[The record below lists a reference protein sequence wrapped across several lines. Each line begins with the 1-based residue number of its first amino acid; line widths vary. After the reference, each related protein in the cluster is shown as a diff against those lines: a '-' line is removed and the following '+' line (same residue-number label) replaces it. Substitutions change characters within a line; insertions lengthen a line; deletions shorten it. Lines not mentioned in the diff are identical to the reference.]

1 MKNLAEL
8 MRQAQSMQSK
18 MTEMQAKMAD
28 MEAFGEAGGGLVKA
42 TVGGKGDLRRLSIDP
57 SLVVAT
63 EKEILEDLVIAAV
76 NDARA
81 KVDAKVQAETQK
93 LISGLKLPP
102 GVKLPF

>member
-1 MKNLAEL
+1 
-8 MRQAQSMQSK
+8 MQSK

-28 MEAFGEAGGGLVKA
+28 MEALGEAGGGLVKA

-57 SLVVAT
+57 SVVVAA

-81 KVDAKVQAETQK
+81 KIDAEVQAETQK
-93 LISGLKLPP
+93 MMGGLKLPP

>member
-28 MEAFGEAGGGLVKA
+28 MEALGEAGGGLVKA

-57 SLVVAT
+57 SVVVAA

-81 KVDAKVQAETQK
+81 KIDAEVQAETQK
-93 LISGLKLPP
+93 MMGGLKLPP

>member
-1 MKNLAEL
+1 
-8 MRQAQSMQSK
+8 MQSK

-57 SLVVAT
+57 SLVVAA

-81 KVDAKVQAETQK
+81 KIDAEVQAETQK
-93 LISGLKLPP
+93 MMGGLKLPP

>member
-1 MKNLAEL
+1 VKNLAEL
-8 MRQAQSMQSK
+8 MRQAQTMQSK
-18 MTEMQAKMAD
+18 MTEMQTKMAD

-57 SLVVAT
+57 SLVVAA

-81 KVDAKVQAETQK
+81 KIDAEVQAETQK
-93 LISGLKLPP
+93 MMGGLKLPP

>member
-28 MEAFGEAGGGLVKA
+28 MEAFGEAGGGMVKA
-42 TVGGKGDLRRLSIDP
+42 TVSGRGDLRRLSIDP
-57 SLVVAT
+57 SLVVAG
-63 EKEILEDLVIAAV
+63 EKEILEDLIIAAV

-81 KVDAKVQAETQK
+81 KVDAEVQAETQK
-93 LISGLKLPP
+93 LMGGLKLPP

>member
-1 MKNLAEL
+1 VKNLAEL

-57 SLVVAT
+57 SLVVAA

-81 KVDAKVQAETQK
+81 KIDAEVQAETQK
-93 LISGLKLPP
+93 MMGGLKLPP

>member
-1 MKNLAEL
+1 

-28 MEAFGEAGGGLVKA
+28 MEAFGEAGGGMVKA

-57 SLVVAT
+57 SLVVAA
-63 EKEILEDLVIAAV
+63 EKEILEDLIIAAV

-81 KVDAKVQAETQK
+81 KVDAEVQAETQK
-93 LISGLKLPP
+93 LMGGLKLPP

>member
-8 MRQAQSMQSK
+8 MRQAQTMQSK
-18 MTEMQAKMAD
+18 MTEMQTKMAD

-57 SLVVAT
+57 SLVVAA

-81 KVDAKVQAETQK
+81 KIDAEVQAETQK
-93 LISGLKLPP
+93 MMGGLKLPP

>member
-28 MEAFGEAGGGLVKA
+28 MEAFGEAGGGMVKA
-42 TVGGKGDLRRLSIDP
+42 TVSGKGDLRRLSIDP
-57 SLVVAT
+57 SLVVAG
-63 EKEILEDLVIAAV
+63 EKEILEDLIIAAV

-81 KVDAKVQAETQK
+81 KVDAEVQAETQK
-93 LISGLKLPP
+93 LMGGLKLPP